1 MYGYSD
7 GLDHLLEAGSLL
19 SRVRVLPEEV
29 DVEPGQE
36 AIEGFSNTGLTK
48 PTT

>member
-1 MYGYSD
+1 MVYVD
-7 GLDHLLEAGSLL
+7 RID
-19 SRVRVLPEEV
+19 LPEEV

-48 PTT
+48 PTN